1 MQSAITIEI
10 PYEIIHTARMRPDEL
25 KCELAVSLFQQ
36 GKISFGK
43 ARELAGMNLWKFQQV
58 LADRNIPVHYDEN
71 DYEED
76 LENLREIGRL

>member
-1 MQSAITIEI
+1 
-10 PYEIIHTARMRPDEL
+10 
-25 KCELAVSLFQQ
+25 
-36 GKISFGK
+36 
-43 ARELAGMNLWKFQQV
+43 MNLWKFQQV